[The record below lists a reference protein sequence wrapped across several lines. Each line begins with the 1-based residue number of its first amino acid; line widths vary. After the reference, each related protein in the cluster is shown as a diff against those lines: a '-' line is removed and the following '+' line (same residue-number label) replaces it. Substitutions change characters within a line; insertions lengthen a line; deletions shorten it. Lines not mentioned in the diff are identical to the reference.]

1 MEGII
6 TLIILQII
14 CTSAILYHMYKF
26 KNNLDVQLKD
36 LRYNQNLNNID
47 IDSNEADKY
56 EIQRYPHKYNV
67 NDLIRID
74 FKNGKPDDIKRLED
88 VCLFNGAICKIKYI
102 IEKSDSNDYIVSIVG
117 GYSNQYYYIVPE
129 NIIVKLSDMEKVSIH
144 LSVITIMVIKN
155 IFFTKEM
162 NTF

>member
-14 CTSAILYHMYKF
+14 CTSAILYHIYKI

-47 IDSNEADKY
+47 IDSNESDKY
-56 EIQRYPHKYNV
+56 EIKRYPHKYNV
-67 NDLIRID
+67 NDLIRSD
-74 FKNGKPDDIKRLED
+74 FKIGKKDDVKRLED
-88 VCLFNGAICKIKYI
+88 EHLFNGAICKIKYI

-129 NIIVKLSDMEKVSIH
+129 NIIVKLSDSDH
-144 LSVITIMVIKN
+144 LI
-155 IFFTKEM
+155 
-162 NTF
+162 